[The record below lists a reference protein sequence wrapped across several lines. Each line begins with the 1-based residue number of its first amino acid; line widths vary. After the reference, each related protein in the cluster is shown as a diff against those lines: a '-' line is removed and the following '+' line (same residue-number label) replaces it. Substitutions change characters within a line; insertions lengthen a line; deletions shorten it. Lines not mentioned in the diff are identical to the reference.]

1 MATRPAKRPAVGAAA
16 WCTEERTSA
25 LQITQSEIEEF
36 AYSARNEMEW
46 LNEHMAEV
54 FSENQINVAD
64 IFKTPGKLR
73 GKTPRTARKQNNPE
87 NRVPLSDIFSATP
100 KGAPNPF
107 TVSNPHHA
115 RTPTFRIAED
125 SANSPAKAAPTTQ
138 KSAPQTHASQA
149 SVVPADS
156 GYYGSQSQDVMTD
169 LDHVMEDVELVQS
182 TSPQQEASEPRESSA
197 PLAQPVPHDNLGLT
211 TTPFEETLESAKEGQ
226 SKIVA
231 APSPVLENDDEQ
243 EDMPVVAS
251 SPIQLLGNESV
262 ASSPVQ
268 NPPPPSQTEQTETLP
283 ANQQVMVESVL
294 EAEAVDDDGADM
306 THSPSDGSSPIRPLV
321 RKSSLN
327 FASLPAREPLTSNK
341 SLGARMSRTS
351 HIDQTRTSYFPRQ
364 TGSKS
369 IGVRQDEV
377 EDDEEGTDVAED
389 DMLEVAGRYD
399 SAFAAHSKTYTQ
411 RLQDQITMLGKSQA
425 SGTRPSKS
433 THTLAGS
440 QQTSFAMQSVTS
452 QDAPATI
459 EDKPRSPPRQQQV
472 ARTPGAFPEDD
483 EDDWIAPPTTTKKMV
498 ISPSRPGIEKSYST
512 DIMEGL
518 HGTETIG
525 GVAFETCRN
534 ELEGVEPESP
544 QCSPQKP
551 PVSHPGRPVSGHGKS
566 VSVPDMRNDIF
577 GRAPEQDLVRKAVSV
592 SNPVLGGDD
601 GAKATEPLKS
611 PTRSIRESPSKHN
624 ALKQVKNKFSSILKG
639 SKGLL
644 ASSAALSAE
653 TKASIRNSPSGT
665 KLHKQ
670 FNKSTESLAP
680 ETETQ
685 PLYPDLSKQLSIDS
699 QPAPSSSSPLRSN
712 GRKTRASTER
722 DKRDQKQREKEEK
735 EAQHLADQMQKLER
749 AREVE
754 REKARVFSRE
764 KQEKA
769 SAEVNAIAHK
779 EQDKSTRTP
788 APKVAPVP
796 TRTSPRKPQAQVD
809 TEIRSRVGAETAGK
823 EVAQEDVEMA
833 DAPVIKPPPS
843 IPRLTATPGQTLK
856 NREIKRPMKPT
867 RDTAI
872 KPKQAPTLI
881 RVNTSSQHGGF
892 HPSNNVL
899 ASSLHEALNNP
910 QQSAKGKTIQPKQS
924 VPSLNSS
931 INSTTGRPKALELA
945 DRRRQ
950 EEEKK
955 AQRKRELKAEMERK
969 REEGRRQEEERKEK
983 ERQRAVAE
991 EEAKKA
997 AARQAAIERAKQ
1009 TKAPPPAPRSQP
1021 SVTTGN
1027 SSMREKAP
1035 ISRPPSRLGQ
1045 STMHRSQ
1052 EEISRPV
1059 NAVLSTSSKTS
1070 TKRPLQH
1077 DGADDGVSRPGVGR
1091 SGPAQQKEAKRMR
1104 MSDEFDPEEE
1114 MEIQSYGT
1122 NIKGPPVRPSTGFKK
1137 DQSNKSLFGG
1147 GYAPAPQGVTRD
1159 IFKAPPVASHHSKSG
1174 HPLDMAQ
1181 VSKAHIPFASS
1192 QHGGAASSHKTPA
1205 RAAVTTIAK
1214 SAAKSA
1220 ARSSPRFQNGENIE
1234 LPEIQTDDEEEEDE
1248 DDEAKGL
1255 GVASWVDT
1263 PELRRELMRQE
1274 TLDPLQVFGPPAPL
1288 KLEEVFKNKDRW
1300 NKFRARGSSAN
1311 WGGTDRLTEEEI
1323 RKDMAAREKM
1333 RRDGGWSY
1341 ELSKEMR

>member
-1 MATRPAKRPAVGAAA
+1 MAARPAKRPAVGAAA
-16 WCTEERTSA
+16 WCVEERTSA
-25 LQITQSEIEEF
+25 LHIAHSEIEEF
-36 AYSARNEMEW
+36 AYSARNEVEW
-46 LNEHMAEV
+46 LNEHMAEI
-54 FSENQINVAD
+54 FSENQINVTD

-73 GKTPRTARKQNNPE
+73 GKTPRTARKLHNTE

-107 TVSNPHHA
+107 TASNSHHA
-115 RTPTFRIAED
+115 RTPTFKIAED
-125 SANSPAKAAPTTQ
+125 NAGSPTKAASTGQTPPPRH
-138 KSAPQTHASQA
+138 APLPP
-149 SVVPADS
+149 VVPADS
-156 GYYGSQSQDVMTD
+156 GYYGSQSQDVAAD
-169 LDHVMEDVELVQS
+169 LDHPMEDVEPLQPSS
-182 TSPQQEASEPRESSA
+182 TQHITDEPQESSDPPA
-197 PLAQPVPHDNLGLT
+197 ATVPQEKLVPIQDSVEEAAQS
-211 TTPFEETLESAKEGQ
+211 EEEEQTKP
-226 SKIVA
+226 A
-231 APSPVLENDDEQ
+231 A
-243 EDMPVVAS
+243 AS
-251 SPIQLLGNESV
+251 SPMLENADEPEDV
-262 ASSPVQ
+262 PVAASSPVQ
-268 NPPPPSQTEQTETLP
+268 LLGNDSPDSSPVKPSPPPAQTEQTVAFP
-283 ANQQVMVESVL
+283 ANQQVVVDSVL
-294 EAEAVDDDGADM
+294 ETKTVDDDEADM

-351 HIDQTRTSYFPRQ
+351 HIDQTRTSYYPRQ
-364 TGSKS
+364 TGGKS
-369 IGVRQDEV
+369 IGVRQDEPEGD
-377 EDDEEGTDVAED
+377 EDGMDTAED
-389 DMLEVAGRYD
+389 DMPEVAGRND
-399 SAFAAHSKTYTQ
+399 SVFAAHSKTYTQ
-411 RLQDQITMLGKSQA
+411 RLQDQISMLGKSQA
-425 SGTRPSKS
+425 SSTRPSKS
-433 THTLAGS
+433 SHVLAGS
-440 QQTSFAMQSVTS
+440 QQTSFAIQAVAPH
-452 QDAPATI
+452 DAPAVT
-459 EDKPRSPPRQQQV
+459 EDKPESPPRQQQM

-483 EDDWIAPPTTTKKMV
+483 EDDWIAPPTTTKKLA
-498 ISPSRPGIEKSYST
+498 ISPSRPDFQKSYST
-512 DIMEGL
+512 DVMEGL
-518 HGTETIG
+518 HGKNTVGEN
-525 GVAFETCRN
+525 AFDTHRDEV
-534 ELEGVEPESP
+534 EGLEPESP
-544 QCSPQKP
+544 LYSPHKP
-551 PVSHPGRPVSGHGKS
+551 PVSHPGRPASGHGKS
-566 VSVPDMRNDIF
+566 VSVPDMRNGIF
-577 GRAPEQDLVRKAVSV
+577 GKAPGQDVVRKVVSV
-592 SNPVLGGDD
+592 SNPV
-601 GAKATEPLKS
+601 TESDHDANLIEPSKS
-611 PTRSIRESPSKHN
+611 PTRSFRESPTKPN

-644 ASSAALSAE
+644 ASSSALSAE
-653 TKASIRNSPSGT
+653 TKASLRNSPSVT
-665 KLHKQ
+665 KLHKH
-670 FNKSTESLAP
+670 FTKSAESLAQ
-680 ETETQ
+680 EKEEQ
-685 PLYPDLSKQLSIDS
+685 PLYPDLSKHVSSES
-699 QPAPSSSSPLRSN
+699 QPVPSSLSPLKPN
-712 GRKTRASTER
+712 GRKTRASAER
-722 DKRDQKQREKEEK
+722 DKRDQKQKEKEAK
-735 EAQHLADQMQKLER
+735 EAQHLADQMEKLER

-754 REKARVFSRE
+754 REKARVFSQE
-764 KQEKA
+764 KQDKVTTA
-769 SAEVNAIAHK
+769 LQAIAYK
-779 EQDKSTRTP
+779 EQEGSARTP
-788 APKVAPVP
+788 APKSAPKP
-796 TRTSPRKPQAQVD
+796 TRTSPRKAQAQA
-809 TEIRSRVGAETAGK
+809 EIEIGSRAGTETA
-823 EVAQEDVEMA
+823 EHEAAQQDVEMA
-833 DAPVIKPPPS
+833 DAPTVKPPPS
-843 IPRLTATPGQTLK
+843 IPRLTTTPGQTLK
-856 NREIKRPMKPT
+856 NQIKRPIKPT

-881 RVNTSSQHGGF
+881 RVNTSSQHGAF

-899 ASSLHEALNNP
+899 ASNLHETLNNS
-910 QQSAKGKTIQPKQS
+910 QQSAKGKTVQTKASLQS
-924 VPSLNSS
+924 LSSS

-955 AQRKRELKAEMERK
+955 ALRKRELKAEMERK
-969 REEGRRQEEERKEK
+969 REEGRRQEEERREK

-1021 SVTTGN
+1021 SGPSGN
-1027 SSMREKAP
+1027 SSTREKAP
-1035 ISRPPSRLGQ
+1035 ISRPPSRLGH

-1052 EEISRPV
+1052 EETSRPV
-1059 NAVLSTSSKTS
+1059 NAVLSTTSKMPA
-1070 TKRPLQH
+1070 KRPLQH
-1077 DGADDGVSRPGVGR
+1077 DGADDGTSRPGGAR
-1091 SGPAQQKEAKRMR
+1091 NGPAQQKEAKRMR

-1114 MEIQSYGT
+1114 MEIQSYGA
-1122 NIKGPPVRPSTGFKK
+1122 NIKGPPVRPSAGLKK
-1137 DQSNKSLFGG
+1137 DQPNKSLFGS

-1205 RAAVTTIAK
+1205 RAAVVSVAK

-1234 LPEIQTDDEEEEDE
+1234 LPEIQTDDEEEDDE
-1248 DDEAKGL
+1248 DDESKGL